1 MSSDSGV
8 PPVTPPAIPE
18 AIAQDIAKARRLEIW
33 TLLWTGSIVLVMGLV
48 MGSSQAMKSAWIED
62 VLSLVPAIVFLIA
75 LHFEKR
81 EPNQKF
87 RFGYR
92 RVNSLAFLIA
102 AVTLTGVGGFLLFE
116 AAKTLLMQEHPTI
129 GPITIFGH
137 TIWLGWLMIA
147 ALLYSVIPPVILGYM
162 KHPIAEK
169 IQDKVLHTDALM
181 QKADWMTGLAGI
193 VGVMGVGLGYWWADA
208 VAAGFISFEILRD
221 GIKNLRIAT
230 AELIDGMPRELEND
244 DIADDA
250 LELEQ
255 ALLRQYP
262 DAKIQMRESGRYILV
277 QIGNISVDEWR
288 GIDSNVLPER
298 QWRVDQISLK
308 CPTEA
313 ER

>member
-1 MSSDSGV
+1 MSKGSKTSS
-8 PPVTPPAIPE
+8 PVSQIPD
-18 AIAQDIAKARRLEIW
+18 AIAGDIARSKRLEIW
-33 TLLWTGSIVLVMGLV
+33 TLLWIGSIVVVMGLV
-48 MGSSQAMKSAWIED
+48 MGSSQAMKSAWVED
-62 VLSLVPAIVFLIA
+62 VLSLVPAIVFLVA

-81 EPNQKF
+81 KPDAKF

-129 GPITIFGH
+129 GPISIFGQ

-147 ALLYSVIPPVILGYM
+147 ALLYSVIPPVILGHM

-181 QKADWMTGLAGI
+181 QKADWMTGLAGV

-208 VAAGFISFEILRD
+208 AAAGFISFEILRD
-221 GIKNLRIAT
+221 GVKNLRTAT
-230 AELIDGMPRELEND
+230 AELIDGMPRELEGD
-244 DIADDA
+244 EIAEDA

-255 ALLRQYP
+255 ALLSQYP
-262 DAKIQMRESGRYILV
+262 DAKIRMRESGRYILV
-277 QIGNISVDEWR
+277 QIDNIATDEWR
-288 GIDSNVLPER
+288 GLDPIDLPER

-308 CPTEA
+308 CPPEA
-313 ER
+313 DH